1 MRSAQ
6 LGPWLLAGLIVGP
19 VLGSGIIIL
28 PPVVLGVAGA
38 WALPAWLV
46 MIAVGVVFAL
56 VFGELSVLFPG
67 DGGVSVAVGHAFG
80 PQGRRLASLYLVVA
94 VLFGPVAVLLT
105 GVRYLPL
112 GGLPPVGV
120 ACGLLVVCA
129 GLLLRQVASLGRVAL
144 VLSSV
149 SAGLLF
155 AGGVATLGDAAG
167 ALWRGAGGSMATS
180 AMPGGPMSGVMS
192 GGLSGSMSGAE
203 ILSAFTLPA
212 PDWAMLGHALLLL
225 FWIVVGWEVVGNYS
239 AEVRNPRRT
248 IRKAVIRALAAV
260 TAVDLAVAGG
270 MQWLAVRGAASPVFG
285 TSGESGALGA
295 SASVGA
301 TGTMTVTNAA
311 GAIGGIVVPPDGVAA
326 LLTPLFGTWGGP
338 VLGALALALCATTY
352 LMFVG
357 GVARL
362 AASLGADGILPRA
375 VGLRARTGAPAG
387 GIGLLCGAH
396 VVVLAAVGRGVID
409 VTGLVA
415 LADGFLLAN
424 ALCGVLTGV
433 RLLRGPLRWGA
444 AILALVLGGVL
455 AHAAWWVLGVVA
467 GLAVWMYRVR
477 IGNWLRVLCTVRGLR
492 CVCDRVLPDPR
503 RAPLHDARSVERSLK

>member
-28 PPVVLGVAGA
+28 PPVVLGVAGP

-46 MIAVGVVFAL
+46 MIAVGVVFGL

-80 PQGRRLASLYLVVA
+80 PEGRRLASLYLVVA

-112 GGLPPVGV
+112 GGMPPVGV
-120 ACGLLVVCA
+120 AYGLLLVCA
-129 GLLLRQVASLGRVAL
+129 GLMLRQVASLGRVAL
-144 VLSSV
+144 MLSSV

-167 ALWRGAGGSMATS
+167 TLWKGAGVGMAGG
-180 AMPGGPMSGVMS
+180 MPGPVGM
-192 GGLSGSMSGAE
+192 A
-203 ILSAFTLPA
+203 AFALPA
-212 PDWAMLGHALLLL
+212 PDWSMLGHALLLL

-260 TAVDLAVAGG
+260 TAVDVAVAGG
-270 MQWLAVRGAASPVFG
+270 MQWLAVRNAAP
-285 TSGESGALGA
+285 ALG
-295 SASVGA
+295 SAPGAVGA
-301 TGTMTVTNAA
+301 
-311 GAIGGIVVPPDGVAA
+311 GGFTVPPDGVAA
-326 LLTPLFGTWGGP
+326 LLTPLFGAWGGP

-362 AASLGADGILPRA
+362 AASLAADGILPRA
-375 VGLRARTGAPAG
+375 VGLRAATGAPAG
-387 GIGLLCGAH
+387 GIGMLCGAH
-396 VVVLAAVGRGVID
+396 MVVLAAVGRDVID

-424 ALCGVLTGV
+424 ALCGVLTAV
-433 RLLRGPLRWGA
+433 RLLRGTLRWGA
-444 AILALVLGGVL
+444 AGLALVLGAVL

-467 GLAVWMYRVR
+467 GLAVWMYRIR
-477 IGNWLRVLCTVRGLR
+477 IGNWLRALCTVRGLR
-492 CVCDRVLPDPR
+492 CVCEWLLPDPR
-503 RAPLHDARSVERSLK
+503 RTPLHDARSVERSLK

>member
-1 MRSAQ
+1 MRNAQ

-38 WALPAWLV
+38 WALPAWLA

-80 PQGRRLASLYLVVA
+80 PEGRRLASLYLVVA

-120 ACGLLVVCA
+120 AYGLLMVCA
-129 GLLLRQVASLGRVAL
+129 GLLLRQVAALGRVAL

-167 ALWRGAGGSMATS
+167 ALWRGAGGGALS
-180 AMPGGPMSGVMS
+180 ASG
-192 GGLSGSMSGAE
+192 
-203 ILSAFTLPA
+203 LSAFGMPA
-212 PDWAMLGHALLLL
+212 PDWGMLGHALLLL

-239 AEVRNPRRT
+239 AEVRDPRRT
-248 IRKAVIRALAAV
+248 IRKAVVRAVAAV

-270 MQWLAVRGAASPVFG
+270 MQWVAVRDAAQVGDGA
-285 TSGESGALGA
+285 
-295 SASVGA
+295 
-301 TGTMTVTNAA
+301 
-311 GAIGGIVVPPDGVAA
+311 GGIPAALAAPPDGVAA
-326 LLTPLFGTWGGP
+326 LLSPLFGAWGGP

-362 AASLGADGILPRA
+362 AASLAADGILPRV
-375 VGLRARTGAPAG
+375 VGLRASSGAPAG
-387 GIGLLCGAH
+387 GIGLLWGAH
-396 VVVLAAVGRGVID
+396 AVVLAAVGRGVID

-424 ALCGVLTGV
+424 ALCGVLTAV

-444 AILALVLGGVL
+444 AGLALVLGAVL

-467 GLAVWMYRVR
+467 GLAAWMYRAR
-477 IGNWLRVLCTVRGLR
+477 LAGWLRAACSARGLR
-492 CVCDRVLPDPR
+492 CVYDWLLPDPR
-503 RAPLHDARSVERSLK
+503 RTPVPDARSVERSLK

>member
-1 MRSAQ
+1 MRNAQ

-38 WALPAWLV
+38 WALPAWLA

-80 PQGRRLASLYLVVA
+80 PEGRRLASLYLVVA

-120 ACGLLVVCA
+120 AYGLLMVCA
-129 GLLLRQVASLGRVAL
+129 GLLLRQVAALGRVAL

-167 ALWRGAGGSMATS
+167 ALWRGAGG
-180 AMPGGPMSGVMS
+180 
-192 GGLSGSMSGAE
+192 GA
-203 ILSAFTLPA
+203 LSAPGLPAFGLPA

-239 AEVRNPRRT
+239 AEVRDPRRT
-248 IRKAVIRALAAV
+248 IRKAVVRAVAAV

-270 MQWLAVRGAASPVFG
+270 MQWVAVRDAAQVGDGA
-285 TSGESGALGA
+285 
-295 SASVGA
+295 
-301 TGTMTVTNAA
+301 
-311 GAIGGIVVPPDGVAA
+311 GGIPVALSAPPDGVAA
-326 LLTPLFGTWGGP
+326 LLTPLFGAWGGP

-362 AASLGADGILPRA
+362 AASLAADGILPRV
-375 VGLRARTGAPAG
+375 VGLRARSGAPAG
-387 GIGLLCGAH
+387 GIGLLWGAH
-396 VVVLAAVGRGVID
+396 AVVLAAVGRGVID

-424 ALCGVLTGV
+424 ALCGVLTAV

-444 AILALVLGGVL
+444 AGLALVLGAVL

-467 GLAVWMYRVR
+467 GLAAWLYRVR
-477 IGNWLRVLCTVRGLR
+477 LAGWLRAACSVRGLR
-492 CVCDRVLPDPR
+492 CVCDWLLPDPR
-503 RAPLHDARSVERSLK
+503 HTPVPDARSVERSLK

>member
-120 ACGLLVVCA
+120 AYGLLLVCA
-129 GLLLRQVASLGRVAL
+129 GLLLRQVALLGRVAL

-155 AGGVATLGDAAG
+155 AGGVVTLGDATS
-167 ALWRGAGGSMATS
+167 ALWRGAGGGMAAS
-180 AMPGGPMSGVMS
+180 AMPGGPMQGGPISGGISGGMS
-192 GGLSGSMSGAE
+192 GGMSGAE
-203 ILSAFTLPA
+203 FLSAFALPA

-270 MQWLAVRGAASPVFG
+270 MQWLAVRNAAPVSAGAA
-285 TSGESGALGA
+285 
-295 SASVGA
+295 
-301 TGTMTVTNAA
+301 
-311 GAIGGIVVPPDGVAA
+311 GGLTVPPDGVAA
-326 LLTPLFGTWGGP
+326 LLTPLFGTWGGL

-362 AASLGADGILPRA
+362 AASLAEDGILPRV
-375 VGLRARTGAPAG
+375 VGLRAGTGAPAG
-387 GIGLLCGAH
+387 GIALLCGAH

-444 AILALVLGGVL
+444 AGLALVLGAVL

-477 IGNWLRVLCTVRGLR
+477 IGVCLRTLCSVRGLR
-492 CVCDRVLPDPR
+492 CVCDWLLPDPR
-503 RAPLHDARSVERSLK
+503 RTPVHDARSVERSLK

>member
-120 ACGLLVVCA
+120 AYGLLLACA

-155 AGGVATLGDAAG
+155 AGGVVTLGDAAS
-167 ALWRGAGGSMATS
+167 ALWRGTGGGMAAS
-180 AMPGGPMSGVMS
+180 ATPGAPIPGGMS
-192 GGLSGSMSGAE
+192 GGAGAG
-203 ILSAFTLPA
+203 ILSAFALPA

-270 MQWLAVRGAASPVFG
+270 MQWLAVRGAAFPVFG
-285 TSGESGALGA
+285 ESVALGA
-295 SASVGA
+295 LSASASTGA
-301 TGTMTVTNAA
+301 TGTLTVTGSAGAA
-311 GAIGGIVVPPDGVAA
+311 GNIVVPPDGVAA
-326 LLTPLFGTWGGP
+326 LLTPLFGAWGGP

-375 VGLRARTGAPAG
+375 VGMRARTGAPAG

-396 VVVLAAVGRGVID
+396 MVVLAAVGRGVID

-424 ALCGVLTGV
+424 ALCGVLTAV
-433 RLLRGPLRWGA
+433 RVLRGPLRWGA
-444 AILALVLGGVL
+444 AVLALVLGGVL

-477 IGNWLRVLCTVRGLR
+477 VGNWLRALCTGRGLR
-492 CVCDRVLPDPR
+492 CVCDRVPPDPR

>member
-120 ACGLLVVCA
+120 AYGLLLVCA

-155 AGGVATLGDAAG
+155 AGGVVMLGDAASTP
-167 ALWRGAGGSMATS
+167 WRGAGGGVAGG
-180 AMPGGPMSGVMS
+180 MPGGV
-192 GGLSGSMSGAE
+192 
-203 ILSAFTLPA
+203 LSALALPA
-212 PDWAMLGHALLLL
+212 PDWSMLGHALLLL

-270 MQWLAVRGAASPVFG
+270 MQWLAVRGAAS
-285 TSGESGALGA
+285 A
-295 SASVGA
+295 SADTADV
-301 TGTMTVTNAA
+301 M
-311 GAIGGIVVPPDGVAA
+311 GAIGMTGMTGAAAAAGSIVVPPDGVAA
-326 LLTPLFGTWGGP
+326 LLTPLFGAWGGP

-362 AASLGADGILPRA
+362 AASLAADGILPRA

-396 VVVLAAVGRGVID
+396 MVVLAAVGRGVID

-424 ALCGVLTGV
+424 ALCGVLTAV

-444 AILALVLGGVL
+444 AGLALVLGAVL

-477 IGNWLRVLCTVRGLR
+477 IGNWLRALCTVRGLR
-492 CVCDRVLPDPR
+492 CVCDRLLPDPR
-503 RAPLHDARSVERSLK
+503 RTPLHDARSVERSLK

>member
-112 GGLPPVGV
+112 GGMPPVGV
-120 ACGLLVVCA
+120 AYGLLLVCA

-155 AGGVATLGDAAG
+155 AGGVVTLGDAAST
-167 ALWRGAGGSMATS
+167 LWRGAGWGMAGG
-180 AMPGGPMSGVMS
+180 MPGDMPGMA
-192 GGLSGSMSGAE
+192 GAG
-203 ILSAFTLPA
+203 ILSAFALPA
-212 PDWAMLGHALLLL
+212 PDWSMLGHALLLL

-270 MQWLAVRGAASPVFG
+270 MQWLAVRNTAPGTAAAASNI
-285 TSGESGALGA
+285 A
-295 SASVGA
+295 
-301 TGTMTVTNAA
+301 
-311 GAIGGIVVPPDGVAA
+311 VPPDGVAA
-326 LLTPLFGTWGGP
+326 LLTPLFGAWGGP

-362 AASLGADGILPRA
+362 AASLAEDGILPRA
-375 VGLRARTGAPAG
+375 VGLRAGTGAPAG

-396 VVVLAAVGRGVID
+396 MVVLAAVGRGAID

-424 ALCGVLTGV
+424 ALCGVLTAV

-444 AILALVLGGVL
+444 AILALVLGAVL

-477 IGNWLRVLCTVRGLR
+477 IGNGLRALCTVRGLR
-492 CVCDRVLPDPR
+492 CVCDRLLPDPR
-503 RAPLHDARSVERSLK
+503 RTPVSDARSVERSLK

>member
-112 GGLPPVGV
+112 GGMPPVGV
-120 ACGLLVVCA
+120 ACGLLLVCA

-155 AGGVATLGDAAG
+155 AGGVVTLGDAAS
-167 ALWRGAGGSMATS
+167 ALWRGTGGGMATS
-180 AMPGGPMSGVMS
+180 AMPGGPMSGGMS
-192 GGLSGSMSGAE
+192 GDLAGVVGPG
-203 ILSAFTLPA
+203 ILSALTLPA

-270 MQWLAVRGAASPVFG
+270 MQWLAVRGV
-285 TSGESGALGA
+285 TQ
-295 SASVGA
+295 VGA
-301 TGTMTVTNAA
+301 GAVGAVGVPGAA
-311 GAIGGIVVPPDGVAA
+311 GGIVVPPDGVAA
-326 LLTPLFGTWGGP
+326 LLTPLFGAWGGP

-396 VVVLAAVGRGVID
+396 VVVLAAVGRDVID

-424 ALCGVLTGV
+424 ALCGVLTAV

-444 AILALVLGGVL
+444 AILALVLGAVL

-467 GLAVWMYRVR
+467 GLAAWMYRVR

-492 CVCDRVLPDPR
+492 CVCDWLLPDPR
-503 RAPLHDARSVERSLK
+503 RTPLHDARSVERSLK

>member
-1 MRSAQ
+1 MRNAQ

-46 MIAVGVVFAL
+46 MIAVGVAFAL

-80 PQGRRLASLYLVVA
+80 PEGRRLASLYLVVA

-120 ACGLLVVCA
+120 AYGLLLVCA

-155 AGGVATLGDAAG
+155 AGGVVTLGDAAVT
-167 ALWRGAGGSMATS
+167 LWRGAVGGMTAS
-180 AMPGGPMSGVMS
+180 AMS
-192 GGLSGSMSGAE
+192 GGQMAGDMPGVAGPG
-203 ILSAFTLPA
+203 ILSAFALPA

-239 AEVRNPRRT
+239 GEVRNPRRT
-248 IRKAVIRALAAV
+248 IRKAVIRALVVV

-270 MQWLAVRGAASPVFG
+270 MQWLAVRNAAP
-285 TSGESGALGA
+285 A
-295 SASVGA
+295 SADA
-301 TGTMTVTNAA
+301 ADAA
-311 GAIGGIVVPPDGVAA
+311 GSAGGIIVPPDGVAA
-326 LLTPLFGTWGGP
+326 LLTPLFGAWGGP
-338 VLGALALALCATTY
+338 MLGALALALCATTY

-362 AASLGADGILPRA
+362 AASLAADGILPRP
-375 VGLRARTGAPAG
+375 VGLRARSGAPAG
-387 GIGLLCGAH
+387 GIALLCGAH
-396 VVVLAAVGRGVID
+396 AVVLAAVGRGVID

-424 ALCGVLTGV
+424 ALCGVLTAV
-433 RLLRGPLRWGA
+433 CLLRGPLRWGA
-444 AILALVLGGVL
+444 VVLALVLGAVL

-467 GLAVWMYRVR
+467 GLAAWLYRAR
-477 IGNWLRVLCTVRGLR
+477 LTGWLRVLCSVRGLR
-492 CVCDRVLPDPR
+492 CVCDWLLPDPR
-503 RAPLHDARSVERSLK
+503 RTPLHDARSVERSLK

>member
-1 MRSAQ
+1 MRNAQ

-80 PQGRRLASLYLVVA
+80 PEGRRLASLYLVVA

-120 ACGLLVVCA
+120 AYGLLLVCA

-155 AGGVATLGDAAG
+155 AGGVVTLGDAAG
-167 ALWRGAGGSMATS
+167 ALWRGAVEGMTGRVTG
-180 AMPGGPMSGVMS
+180 AMPGAVT
-192 GGLSGSMSGAE
+192 GSA
-203 ILSAFTLPA
+203 LSAFDLPA

-239 AEVRNPRRT
+239 GEVRNPRRT
-248 IRKAVIRALAAV
+248 IRKAVLRALVVV

-270 MQWLAVRGAASPVFG
+270 MQWLAVRTAAP
-285 TSGESGALGA
+285 A
-295 SASVGA
+295 SADAADAIGMMGA
-301 TGTMTVTNAA
+301 TGATGATGAA
-311 GAIGGIVVPPDGVAA
+311 GAAGPAGGVIVPPDGVAA
-326 LLTPLFGTWGGP
+326 LLTPLFGAWGGP

-362 AASLGADGILPRA
+362 ASSLAGDGILPRA
-375 VGLRARTGAPAG
+375 VGLRVRSGAPAG
-387 GIGLLCGAH
+387 GIALLCGAH
-396 VVVLAAVGRGVID
+396 AVVLAAVGRGVID

-424 ALCGVLTGV
+424 ALCGVLTAV
-433 RLLRGPLRWGA
+433 YLLRGPLRWGA
-444 AILALVLGGVL
+444 AGLALVLGAVL

-467 GLAVWMYRVR
+467 GLAVWMYRPR
-477 IGNWLRVLCTVRGLR
+477 LTGRLRVLCSARGLR
-492 CVCDRVLPDPR
+492 CVCAWLLPDPR
-503 RAPLHDARSVERSLK
+503 RTPLHDARSVERSLK

>member
-28 PPVVLGVAGA
+28 PPVVLGVAGP

-46 MIAVGVVFAL
+46 MIAVGVVFGL

-80 PQGRRLASLYLVVA
+80 PEGRRLASLYLVVA

-112 GGLPPVGV
+112 GGMPPVGV
-120 ACGLLVVCA
+120 AYGLLLVCA
-129 GLLLRQVASLGRVAL
+129 GLMLRQVASLGRVAL

-167 ALWRGAGGSMATS
+167 TLWKGTGGGMVGGMA
-180 AMPGGPMSGVMS
+180 
-192 GGLSGSMSGAE
+192 
-203 ILSAFTLPA
+203 AFALPA
-212 PDWAMLGHALLLL
+212 PDWSMLGHALLLL

-260 TAVDLAVAGG
+260 TAVDVAVAGG
-270 MQWLAVRGAASPVFG
+270 MQWLAVRNAAP
-285 TSGESGALGA
+285 ALG
-295 SASVGA
+295 SAPGVIGA
-301 TGTMTVTNAA
+301 PGAVDAA
-311 GAIGGIVVPPDGVAA
+311 GGFTVPQDGVAA
-326 LLTPLFGTWGGP
+326 LLTPLFGAWGGP

-362 AASLGADGILPRA
+362 AASLAADGILPRV
-375 VGLRARTGAPAG
+375 VGLRAATGAPAG
-387 GIGLLCGAH
+387 GIGMLCGAH
-396 VVVLAAVGRGVID
+396 MVVLAAVGRDVID

-424 ALCGVLTGV
+424 ALCGVLTAV

-444 AILALVLGGVL
+444 AGLALVLGAVL

-467 GLAVWMYRVR
+467 GLAVWMYRARVPR
-477 IGNWLRVLCTVRGLR
+477 IGGCLRALCTVRGLR
-492 CVCDRVLPDPR
+492 CVCEWLLPDPR
-503 RAPLHDARSVERSLK
+503 RTPLHDARSVERSLK

>member
-1 MRSAQ
+1 MRNAQ

-38 WALPAWLV
+38 WALPTWLA

-80 PQGRRLASLYLVVA
+80 PEGRRLASLYLVVA

-120 ACGLLVVCA
+120 AYGLLMVCA
-129 GLLLRQVASLGRVAL
+129 GLLLRQVAALGRVAL

-167 ALWRGAGGSMATS
+167 ALWNGAGGVFGGG
-180 AMPGGPMSGVMS
+180 MPWSG
-192 GGLSGSMSGAE
+192 
-203 ILSAFTLPA
+203 LPA

-239 AEVRNPRRT
+239 AEVRDPRRT
-248 IRKAVIRALAAV
+248 IRKAVVRAVAAV

-270 MQWLAVRGAASPVFG
+270 MQWVAVRDAASLPD
-285 TSGESGALGA
+285 GA
-295 SASVGA
+295 
-301 TGTMTVTNAA
+301 
-311 GAIGGIVVPPDGVAA
+311 GGIPIVLSVPPDGVAA
-326 LLTPLFGTWGGP
+326 LLTPLFGAWGGP

-362 AASLGADGILPRA
+362 AASLAADGILPRA

-396 VVVLAAVGRGVID
+396 AVVLAAVGRGVID

-424 ALCGVLTGV
+424 ALCGVLTAV

-444 AILALVLGGVL
+444 AGLALVLGAVL

-467 GLAVWMYRVR
+467 GLAAWLYRAR
-477 IGNWLRVLCTVRGLR
+477 LAGWLRAACSARGLR
-492 CVCDRVLPDPR
+492 CVCDWLLPDPR
-503 RAPLHDARSVERSLK
+503 RTPVPDARSVERSLK

>member
-1 MRSAQ
+1 MRNAQ

-38 WALPAWLV
+38 WALPAWLA
-46 MIAVGVVFAL
+46 MIAVGVVFAF

-80 PQGRRLASLYLVVA
+80 PEGRRLASLYLVVA

-120 ACGLLVVCA
+120 AYGLLVVCA
-129 GLLLRQVASLGRVAL
+129 GLLLRQVAALGRVAL

-167 ALWRGAGGSMATS
+167 ALWNGAGGVFGGG
-180 AMPGGPMSGVMS
+180 MPWSG
-192 GGLSGSMSGAE
+192 
-203 ILSAFTLPA
+203 LPA

-239 AEVRNPRRT
+239 AEVRDPRRT
-248 IRKAVIRALAAV
+248 IRKAVVRAVAAV

-270 MQWLAVRGAASPVFG
+270 MQWVAVRDAVPLPDGA
-285 TSGESGALGA
+285 
-295 SASVGA
+295 
-301 TGTMTVTNAA
+301 
-311 GAIGGIVVPPDGVAA
+311 GGIPAALSVPPDGVAA
-326 LLTPLFGTWGGP
+326 LLTPIFGAWGGP
-338 VLGALALALCATTY
+338 VLGCLALALCATTY

-357 GVARL
+357 GVSRL
-362 AASLGADGILPRA
+362 AASLAADGILPRA

-387 GIGLLCGAH
+387 GIALLCGAH
-396 VVVLAAVGRGVID
+396 AVVLAAVGRGVID

-424 ALCGVLTGV
+424 ALCGVLTAV

-444 AILALVLGGVL
+444 AGLALVLGAVL

-467 GLAVWMYRVR
+467 GLAAWLYRAR
-477 IGNWLRVLCTVRGLR
+477 LTGWLRAACSARGLR
-492 CVCDRVLPDPR
+492 CVCDWLLPDPR
-503 RAPLHDARSVERSLK
+503 RTPVPDARSVERSLK